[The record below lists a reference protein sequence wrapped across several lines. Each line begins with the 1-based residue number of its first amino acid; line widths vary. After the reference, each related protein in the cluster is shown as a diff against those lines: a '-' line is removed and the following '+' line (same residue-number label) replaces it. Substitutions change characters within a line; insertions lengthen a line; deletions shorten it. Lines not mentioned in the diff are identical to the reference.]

1 MSALRSEIR
10 QVVDQSVLVEI
21 FKESAQQI
29 LSLAAD
35 DIEAL
40 ELIKE
45 ALQPEIN
52 DLVDTYRMHAV
63 ESGLATYVEK
73 RRESA
78 PAKAKYI
85 WLHGE
90 DAWKQNCK
98 VTTYQQWEKV
108 KGA

>member
-10 QVVDQSVLVEI
+10 QVVDQAVLVEI
-21 FKESAQQI
+21 FRESAQQI
-29 LSLAAD
+29 LALARD
-35 DIEAL
+35 EIEAL

-85 WLHGE
+85 ELHGE
-90 DAWKQNCK
+90 DAWKRNCK

>member
-10 QVVDQSVLVEI
+10 QVVDQAVLVEI

-29 LSLAAD
+29 LALARD
-35 DIEAL
+35 EIEAL

-85 WLHGE
+85 ELHGE
-90 DAWKQNCK
+90 DAWKRNCK
-98 VTTYQQWEKV
+98 TTTYQQWEKL
-108 KGA
+108 K

>member
-45 ALQPEIN
+45 A
-52 DLVDTYRMHAV
+52 
-63 ESGLATYVEK
+63 SGLATYVEK

-85 WLHGE
+85 ELHGE
-90 DAWKQNCK
+90 DAWKRNCK

>member
-29 LSLAAD
+29 LSLATN

-85 WLHGE
+85 ELHGE
-90 DAWKQNCK
+90 DAWKRNCK

>member
-29 LSLAAD
+29 LALAAD

-52 DLVDTYRMHAV
+52 DLVDTYRKHAV

-85 WLHGE
+85 ELHGE
-90 DAWKQNCK
+90 DAWKRNCK
-98 VTTYQQWEKV
+98 TTTYQQWEKL
-108 KGA
+108 K

>member
-29 LSLAAD
+29 LALARD
-35 DIEAL
+35 EIEAL

-52 DLVDTYRMHAV
+52 DLVDAYRMHAV

-85 WLHGE
+85 ELHGE
-90 DAWKQNCK
+90 DAWKRNCK
-98 VTTYQQWEKV
+98 TTTYQQWEKL
-108 KGA
+108 K

>member
-29 LSLAAD
+29 LALAANE
-35 DIEAL
+35 IEAL

-63 ESGLATYVEK
+63 ESGLATYVDK

-85 WLHGE
+85 ELHGE
-90 DAWKQNCK
+90 DAWKRNCK
-98 VTTYQQWEKV
+98 VTTYQQWEKL
-108 KGA
+108 K

>member
-10 QVVDQSVLVEI
+10 QVVDQSALVEI

-63 ESGLATYVEK
+63 ESRLATYVEK

-85 WLHGE
+85 ELHGE
-90 DAWKQNCK
+90 DAWKRNCK

>member
-10 QVVDQSVLVEI
+10 QVVDQAVLIDI

-78 PAKAKYI
+78 PNKAKYI
-85 WLHGE
+85 ELHGE
-90 DAWKQNCK
+90 DAWKRNCK

>member
-10 QVVDQSVLVEI
+10 QVVDQAVLVEI
-21 FKESAQQI
+21 FRESAQQI
-29 LSLAAD
+29 LALARD
-35 DIEAL
+35 EIEAL

-73 RRESA
+73 RRESS
-78 PAKAKYI
+78 PNKAKYI
-85 WLHGE
+85 ELHGE
-90 DAWKQNCK
+90 DAWKRNCK
-98 VTTYQQWEKV
+98 VTTYQQWEKL
-108 KGA
+108 K